1 VQPRQW
7 PHGIEL
13 PPSTRIRN
21 LRFFNLPPPLIATIT
36 LAGALAS
43 VPSVWLYEYTGTQ
56 NKASCVEA
64 LVAQTGIDLWK
75 AEDKCCDADSKN
87 NDRGANWL
95 FFTLLLF
102 PLLYVLEK
110 MNRE

>member
-1 VQPRQW
+1 MMAAV
-7 PHGIEL
+7 L
-13 PPSTRIRN
+13 
-21 LRFFNLPPPLIATIT
+21 ATFP
-36 LAGALAS
+36 AY
-43 VPSVWLYEYTGTQ
+43 WLYEYTGTQ

>member
-1 VQPRQW
+1 
-7 PHGIEL
+7 
-13 PPSTRIRN
+13 
-21 LRFFNLPPPLIATIT
+21 
-36 LAGALAS
+36 
-43 VPSVWLYEYTGTQ
+43 
-56 NKASCVEA
+56 

-75 AEDKCCDADSKN
+75 AEDKCSDADSKN

-102 PLLYVLEK
+102 PLLYILEK